1 MDKIRELRIKAAN
14 KMKERAS
21 IVELAVD
28 ENRDSTE
35 DELAKVDALKLES
48 EKLFKQAELLEQS
61 RADIAALHIPAS
73 PRPATLVTGK
83 PRWEDDPKKGFSD
96 IRDFMQTVLKAR
108 PESGAVDERLRYLTA
123 GSDEQGN
130 YSDPYGGFLIPS
142 GVFPGLL
149 AIPAENDPCVGI
161 RQIPMS
167 TTKLEINARVDKDHS
182 SSVSGGLAVYR
193 RSEATQIT
201 SSRMTFEQVKL
212 EVTGLY
218 GLTYVT
224 EEQISDNPLSIIA
237 LISSGFADEF
247 QNKLIKERI
256 NGTGVG
262 QFTGVTQSGAYIAVA
277 KETGQAADTIVL
289 ANVLKM
295 RSRCWGYDRAVWIAN
310 HDCYPQ
316 VAQLNLPVGTGGTA
330 VYQTS
335 VVSDRPDMLLGRPIY
350 YSEYA
355 DTIGDAGDIL
365 LINWGEYLEGTYQPL
380 QSAESMHIRFDYHE
394 RAFKFWMRN
403 AGVPWWRTYLTPPN
417 STNYLSPYVGLAERA

>member
-21 IVELAVD
+21 LVELAVD

-35 DELAKVDALKLES
+35 DELAKVDTLKLES

-96 IRDFMQTVLKAR
+96 IRDFMRTTLTVGPDGR
-108 PESGAVDERLRYLTA
+108 VTDERLRYLTA
-123 GSDEQGN
+123 GTDEQGT
-130 YSDPYGGFLIPS
+130 YSDPYGGFLVPTGILP
-142 GVFPGLL
+142 GVLSVGME
-149 AIPAENDPCVGI
+149 ANPCVGV
-161 RQIPMS
+161 RMIPMS
-167 TTKLEINARVDKDHS
+167 SPKIEVNARVDKDHS
-182 SSVSGGLAVYR
+182 STVSGGLTVYR
-193 RSEATQIT
+193 RSEATQMT
-201 SSRMTFEQVKL
+201 ASRMAFEQIKL
-212 EVTGLY
+212 EATGLY

-224 EEQISDNPLSIIA
+224 EEQISDSPDSIIA
-237 LISSGFADEF
+237 LIASGFGDEF
-247 QNKLIKERI
+247 QNKLIKERL

-262 QFTGVTQSGAYIAVA
+262 QFLGVWNSDAYQAVA
-277 KETGQAADTIVL
+277 AETSQATDTIVL

-316 VAQLNLPVGTGGTA
+316 LAQLNLPVGTGGVA

-335 VVSDRPDMLLGRPIY
+335 AVQDRPDLLLGRPIF

-355 DTIGDAGDIL
+355 DTIGDAHDIT
-365 LINWGEYLEGTYQPL
+365 LINWGEFLEGTYQPL
-380 QSAESMHIRFDYHE
+380 QSGESMHLRFDYHE
-394 RAFKFWMRN
+394 RAFKFFMRN
-403 AGVPWWRTYLTPPN
+403 AGQPWWRTYLTPLN
-417 STNYLSPYVGLAERA
+417 STNYLSPYVGLASR